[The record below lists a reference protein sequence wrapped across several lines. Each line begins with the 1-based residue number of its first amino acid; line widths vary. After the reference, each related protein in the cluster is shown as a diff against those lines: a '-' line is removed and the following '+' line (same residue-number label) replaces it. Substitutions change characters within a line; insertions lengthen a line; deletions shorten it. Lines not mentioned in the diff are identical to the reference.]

1 MYLVDFDRNYDI
13 LVGEKNDL
21 DVDGYV
27 NADSLFDT
35 FKLIPEEGFG
45 IEPPEVRSES
55 IDIPGAMGSRSL
67 VNFLTGYP
75 VFTNRQGNLSFIS
88 FEHSTVLMPRLYRKF
103 HGRELNLVMP
113 THPDYFY
120 SGMFEVTKYAIE
132 SDYVEVSLQYN
143 LEPYL
148 YSREQSDLVLTDET
162 ETTLQIIGPNT
173 QPYMPK
179 IILETETPEHQTQLI
194 FTNTEL
200 EINSTVTLQP
210 GINRLGTQVI
220 ISRFDRHN
228 ENKFKLLQNGGNS
241 RVTIEYRHCML

>member
-13 LVGEKNDL
+13 LVGEKDNL
-21 DVDGYV
+21 DIDGYV

-120 SGMFEVTKYAIE
+120 TGMFEVTKYSIE
-132 SDYVEVSLQYN
+132 SDNVEVELQYN
-143 LEPYL
+143 LQPYL
-148 YSREQSDLVLTDET
+148 FSRDLSNLVLTDET
-162 ETTLQIIGPNT
+162 ETVLRIVDGNT
-173 QPYMPK
+173 QPYMP
-179 IILETETPEHQTQLI
+179 IIRLETETPEYPTQLI
-194 FTNTEL
+194 FKNEEL
-200 EINSTVTLQP
+200 QINSTVTLQP
-210 GINRLGTQVI
+210 GINHLGTQVI
-220 ISRFDRHN
+220 ISKFDRHN
-228 ENKFKLLQNGGNS
+228 ENKFKLIQNGGNS
-241 RVTIEYRHCML
+241 KATVEYRHCML